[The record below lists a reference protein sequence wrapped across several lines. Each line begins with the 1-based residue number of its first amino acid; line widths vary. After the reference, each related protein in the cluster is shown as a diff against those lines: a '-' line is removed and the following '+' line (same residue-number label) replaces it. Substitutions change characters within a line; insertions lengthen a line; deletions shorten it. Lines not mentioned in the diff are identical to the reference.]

1 MDNFR
6 KALLAL
12 FALIL
17 LSGAVLAQD
26 DEARAASG
34 LPTFIGPRPGTDARY
49 SSTLS
54 GSLVIQGYDENNSSP
69 SLTVAIYAG
78 GSLIDRRFVQNRGSF
93 IFNGLPTTGLSLTVE
108 ADGMEVARVQVGVL
122 NPPPL
127 GNRQDIIITAAQIGQ
142 VAERKKEM
150 TALLNSYPRSDENQK
165 LFDKALAAG
174 KEKKTDGAQKLFKQL
189 LTADPADFVA
199 WSELGNIYFK
209 AEKFSDAERAY
220 NKALELKP
228 DFGPTLLNGGKF
240 FLSQKNLTR
249 SIELLEK
256 AVAQT
261 PNSAEANRYLGEAFL
276 QNRLGSKAVVYLNKA
291 IDLDPVGMADAH
303 LSLAALYNAA
313 NLKDRAVKEYKLF
326 LQKVPNY
333 PEKAKIEKYISDNS
347 PK

>member
-34 LPTFIGPRPGTDARY
+34 LPTFIGPRPGSNPNFT
-49 SSTLS
+49 STLS
-54 GSLVIQGYDENNSSP
+54 GSLLIQGYDDKSPAP
-69 SLTVAIYAG
+69 SLMVAIYSG
-78 GSLIDRRFVQNRGSF
+78 GTLIDRRTIQNRGSF
-93 IFNGLPTTGLSLTVE
+93 IFNGLPRSGLTLIVE
-108 ADGMEVARVQVGVL
+108 ADGMEVGRVPVPIL
-122 NPPPL
+122 NAPPL
-127 GNRQDIIITAAQIGQ
+127 SNRQDIVLTAAQIGQ
-142 VAERKKEM
+142 VSERKKEV
-150 TALLNSYPRSDENQK
+150 TELLNSYQRPEENQK

-189 LTADPADFVA
+189 LAADPADFVA
-199 WSELGNIYFK
+199 WCELGNLYFK
-209 AEKFSDAERAY
+209 AEKFSDAEAAY
-220 NKALELKP
+220 NKSLGLKP

-240 FLSQKNLTR
+240 FLAQKNFAR
-249 SIELLEK
+249 SIELLGK

-261 PNSAEANRYLGEAFL
+261 PNSAEANRYLGEAYL
-276 QNRLGSKAVVYLNKA
+276 HNRLGSKAVVYLNKA
-291 IDLDPVGMADAH
+291 IELDPVGMADAH

-326 LQKVPNY
+326 LEKVPNY
-333 PEKAKIEKYISDNS
+333 PEKAKIEKYISDNT